1 NTTNSSYAKAGDNLT
16 LTFNASELIETP
28 LVTLAGTNVDVQ
40 DTNSGAGTS
49 WQATYTVQDGD
60 NGTVALSI
68 QYQDQA
74 GNTDDNVTTTDLGNL
89 ITMDTLEPTLSS
101 VRLNSNNSLH
111 SSLVKAGQTVTLDFT
126 SSESLNNPVV
136 TLGGETQIL
145 YGQGKN
151 WSATYEIHSGDDS
164 LIYPSEIEGLSLWLD
179 AENVD
184 GNFNNSIAEGAV
196 ISQWNDIS
204 GNENHAKKV
213 WGNVAFNSTSGL
225 KSLVFDGDDSF
236 KLTQLPSQMGIQ
248 NSDYEI
254 FMVIRN
260 QDSDP
265 GFVFA
270 GGLESY
276 EIHTT
281 IGSDKDGIRFI
292 PADSTV
298 GGDDYVDL
306 SVSNMVYEKTSILNA
321 RVNDDEGF
329 IQINGENSGDTVTN
343 ARSNDNSILHIGFR
357 SGGTFTFKGHISE
370 ILVFN
375 KKLTNFTRNKVN
387 HYLSE
392 KWNLK
397 STVDSDDDDLV
408 DASDNYPVGLIS
420 EPRPVS
426 FKISFTD
433 LAGNSGVSIDN
444 TSSGNIIGID
454 TSIPVL
460 TSVKVSSNNL
470 DNTSLAKADDNVTLT
485 VQSSEALQALELVKS
500 DGSRESLVATDDS
513 KTSWQYSRMVQ
524 TGENGVFGFQ
534 LEYSDP
540 VGNKGAVINTST
552 DGSMVTLDTV
562 VPDLTSYGVKVNE
575 ASSFTAKSGDILKVE
590 FSTTETIRT
599 PVVRIGG
606 E

>member
-1 NTTNSSYAKAGDNLT
+1 MANYSISAKDLTVNVETPITSTTSSNLDTESPSLSDVVLSSSNTTNSSYAKAGDNLT

-60 NGTVALSI
+60 NGTVAFSI

-74 GNTDDNVTTTDLGNL
+74 GNTDDNVTTTEVGNL

-101 VRLNSNNSLH
+101 VRLNSNNLLD
-111 SSLVKAGQTVTLDFT
+111 SSLVKAGQTVTLEFT

-270 GGLESY
+270 GGL
-276 EIHTT
+276 
-281 IGSDKDGIRFI
+281 
-292 PADSTV
+292 
-298 GGDDYVDL
+298 
-306 SVSNMVYEKTSILNA
+306 
-321 RVNDDEGF
+321 
-329 IQINGENSGDTVTN
+329 
-343 ARSNDNSILHIGFR
+343 
-357 SGGTFTFKGHISE
+357 
-370 ILVFN
+370 
-375 KKLTNFTRNKVN
+375 
-387 HYLSE
+387 
-392 KWNLK
+392 
-397 STVDSDDDDLV
+397 
-408 DASDNYPVGLIS
+408 
-420 EPRPVS
+420 
-426 FKISFTD
+426 
-433 LAGNSGVSIDN
+433 
-444 TSSGNIIGID
+444 
-454 TSIPVL
+454 
-460 TSVKVSSNNL
+460 
-470 DNTSLAKADDNVTLT
+470 
-485 VQSSEALQALELVKS
+485 
-500 DGSRESLVATDDS
+500 
-513 KTSWQYSRMVQ
+513 
-524 TGENGVFGFQ
+524 
-534 LEYSDP
+534 
-540 VGNKGAVINTST
+540 
-552 DGSMVTLDTV
+552 
-562 VPDLTSYGVKVNE
+562 
-575 ASSFTAKSGDILKVE
+575 
-590 FSTTETIRT
+590 
-599 PVVRIGG
+599 
-606 E
+606 